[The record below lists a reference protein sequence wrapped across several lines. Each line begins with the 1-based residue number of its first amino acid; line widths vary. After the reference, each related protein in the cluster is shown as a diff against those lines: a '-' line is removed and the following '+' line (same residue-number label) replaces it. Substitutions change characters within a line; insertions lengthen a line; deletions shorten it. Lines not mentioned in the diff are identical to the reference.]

1 MKKTVYIS
9 GPISKPQT
17 GQPRDGWQKDFL
29 EAEAKLRG
37 MGFNV
42 INPVE
47 IAKEVEKEWNTILS
61 DRWTRRTLA
70 VRSEQPPRSLYLY
83 GCITEL
89 QNGILYGW
97 PKEANSNERVTLHGL
112 YVIGDPEQIERSYGT
127 MCEINFALSASIP
140 VYSQFYHGYQID
152 NRLRQL
158 TAKPTLAEAA
168 KANNE

>member
-9 GPISKPQT
+9 GPISDPQT
-17 GQPRDGWQKDFL
+17 SQPRDGWQKDFL

-97 PKEANSNERVTLHGL
+97 QKETNSNERVTLHGI
-112 YVIGDPEQIERSYGT
+112 YVIGDTDQIEQSYGT
-127 MCEINFALSASIP
+127 MCEINFALSASLP
-140 VYSQFYHGYQID
+140 VYSQYYHGYQIN

-158 TAKPTLAEAA
+158 TAKPTLAEV
-168 KANNE
+168 ANENE